1 MHHDLQLCFTGHNMK
16 ENNLLADFLREKRTE
31 SGLSQMG
38 VAKTLGYTSAQFV
51 SNWERGLSSPP
62 ISTLRKLCEIYHIPP
77 DVLFDITLKT
87 MINQVTKELRKK
99 FYGRKSKG

>member
-1 MHHDLQLCFTGHNMK
+1 MK
-16 ENNLLADFLREKRTE
+16 ENGLLADFLREKRIE
-31 SGLSQMG
+31 SGLSQMV
-38 VAKTLGYTSAQFV
+38 VAKTLSYSTAQFV

-87 MINQVTKELRKK
+87 MINQVTKDLRKK
-99 FYGRKSKG
+99 FYGRTANG